1 MLFLLEYMLLFKYGL
16 FCDIEMY
23 KMGVVVEF
31 GFVIIM
37 EEFILCVG
45 VVNFY
50 IYVFGCFVNF
60 VEVLILLEIFLLYLF

>member
-1 MLFLLEYMLLFKYGL
+1 
-16 FCDIEMY
+16 MY

-31 GFVIIM
+31 GFVIIL

-60 VEVLILLEIFLLYLF
+60 VEVLILLEIFLLYLFELN